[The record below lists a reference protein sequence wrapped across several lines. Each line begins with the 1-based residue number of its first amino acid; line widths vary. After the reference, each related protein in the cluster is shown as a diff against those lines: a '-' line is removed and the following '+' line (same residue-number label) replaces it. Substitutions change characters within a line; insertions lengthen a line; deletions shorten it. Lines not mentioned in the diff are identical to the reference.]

1 MQFPKKDCLFIY
13 LILIYYYKKLIYTSF
28 RLQPF
33 NSETV
38 THRRLDF
45 SSFHRIYYCTPK
57 KSLCH
62 SYSRLMAGI
71 TCGHYIP
78 TANFI
83 QPTIRYTQKSASWSF
98 PVSED
103 FLLFLCRFLLSIG
116 GISLRT
122 TLLGDFSR
130 KTYLLRRRNKIKYNA
145 TESARTLV

>member
-1 MQFPKKDCLFIY
+1 MKFPSFIKNY
-13 LILIYYYKKLIYTSF
+13 INLIYTSF

-45 SSFHRIYYCTPK
+45 PSFHRIYYCTPE

-62 SYSRLMAGI
+62 FYSNLMADI

-83 QPTIRYTQKSASWSF
+83 QPTIRYPEIFFMITSREWGFSS
-98 PVSED
+98 
-103 FLLFLCRFLLSIG
+103 FLCRFLLYIG
-116 GISLRT
+116 GISVRT

-130 KTYLLRRRNKIKYNA
+130 KTYLLRRRNKIKY
-145 TESARTLV
+145 SANGKCQNVGINNTWYRGRL